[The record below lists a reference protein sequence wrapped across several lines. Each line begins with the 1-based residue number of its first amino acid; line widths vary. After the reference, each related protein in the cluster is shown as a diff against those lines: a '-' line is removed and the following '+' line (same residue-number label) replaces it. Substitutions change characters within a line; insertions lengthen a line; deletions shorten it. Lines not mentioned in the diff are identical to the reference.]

1 MARRGS
7 SKRGGP
13 SALQI
18 ITWVIIFLVV
28 VSMVLSSLPIGQL

>member
-7 SKRGGP
+7 PKRGGP
-13 SALQI
+13 NALQI
-18 ITWVIIFLVV
+18 ITWVIILLVV